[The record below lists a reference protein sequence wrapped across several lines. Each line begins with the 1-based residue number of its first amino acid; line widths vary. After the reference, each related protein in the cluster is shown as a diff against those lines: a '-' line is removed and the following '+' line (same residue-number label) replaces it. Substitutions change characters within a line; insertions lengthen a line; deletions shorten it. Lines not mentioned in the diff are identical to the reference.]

1 MLFYHGEGQ
10 PCKICS
16 SLFCAVQLYRAGKKQ
31 TINHRSTDQLKG
43 DHPMFEVLK
52 SRISNWKRYNRT
64 VTELQA
70 LTNRELADLG
80 IARGDI
86 QRVAREA
93 ARTA

>member
-1 MLFYHGEGQ
+1 L
-10 PCKICS
+10 KISHANFAILIFVQCS
-16 SLFCAVQLYRAGKKQ
+16 YMGGVRNKRSQ
-31 TINHRSTDQLKG
+31 RSTDQLKG

-93 ARTA
+93 ARG